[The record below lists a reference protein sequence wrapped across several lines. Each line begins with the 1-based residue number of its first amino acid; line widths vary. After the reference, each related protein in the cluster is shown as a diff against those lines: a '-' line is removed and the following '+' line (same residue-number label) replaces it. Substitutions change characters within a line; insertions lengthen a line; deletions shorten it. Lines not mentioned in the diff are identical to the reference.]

1 MKKIILFISLL
12 LVTSCT
18 TIKEIPVEVPTV
30 KTEYVNVHTV
40 DTIYKDKV
48 VHIKEKGDTVYI
60 NEKEYL
66 YKYKSVTDT
75 IFKTD
80 TITKV
85 KYVEVEVEVN
95 KLKDWQIILM
105 VLGGI
110 LLGFC
115 GFKLLRI
122 FIK

>member
-1 MKKIILFISLL
+1 MKKVILFISLL
-12 LVTSCT
+12 FITACT
-18 TIKEIPVEVPTV
+18 TIKEIPVEVPIV
-30 KTEYVNVHTV
+30 KTEYVNVHTI

>member
-1 MKKIILFISLL
+1 M
-12 LVTSCT
+12 TACT
-18 TIKEIPVEVPTV
+18 TIKEIPVEVPIV
-30 KTEYVNVHTV
+30 KTEYVNIHTV
-40 DTIYKDKV
+40 DTIYKNKI